1 MIRPRPSSWKFCWPS
16 DRTAPQPKCGQDGD
30 SFIAPYAQEQRNGD
44 AFLLAMIRRLSEA
57 ERSMALQRLKE
68 AEERIAKLEAGIQRL
83 KENGQPTVEAE
94 RLLRLLRRSHVG
106 KRGRVDR
113 LPKKES

>member
-1 MIRPRPSSWKFCWPS
+1 
-16 DRTAPQPKCGQDGD
+16 
-30 SFIAPYAQEQRNGD
+30 
-44 AFLLAMIRRLSEA
+44 
-57 ERSMALQRLKE
+57 MALQRLKE